1 VKNLKSN
8 GFLDNYSMNAKREQ
22 IIEESSDH
30 KSVYFNYARD
40 LLIRKDLDLY
50 LIILSTIFLN
60 YNL

>member
-1 VKNLKSN
+1 
-8 GFLDNYSMNAKREQ
+8 MNAKREQ

-50 LIILSTIFLN
+50 LIILSKIFLN